1 MKKIFL
7 ISMTALVALS
17 ACNKGGVPK
26 GDPKTNL
33 DTLSYE
39 LGVANSQGVKQY
51 LAYQLG
57 VDTAYMDEFYKGFAA
72 AAQASDDK
80 KLQAYFAGVQLGT
93 QMGAQVYAA
102 ANSELF
108 GTDSTKTINLRQMVA
123 GFVEGAKGTSL
134 IPVDVVRKELT
145 KRVDTYKN
153 DNLMKTYGA
162 NKTKGEQFIAKKA
175 KEQGVQKLPGGTLY
189 KVLTAGNGPV
199 PTIDNKVQVIYEG
212 RLIDGTVFDSSAK
225 TAEGKPTEVGIRNVI
240 PAWQEALTQMPEG
253 SEWELYVPYD
263 QAYGNHDMGTIKP
276 FSALVFKIKL
286 VNANSDVTATEATR
300 PAAKGAKK

>member
-1 MKKIFL
+1 MKKIIL
-7 ISMTALVALS
+7 ISMTALVVLG
-17 ACNKGGVPK
+17 ACNKGGIPK
-26 GDPKTNL
+26 GNPKSNL

-80 KLQAYFAGVQLGT
+80 KLQAYFAGVQLGS

-123 GFVEGAKGTSL
+123 GFVEGAKGTAL
-134 IPVDVVRKELT
+134 IPLETVRKELT
-145 KRVDTYKN
+145 QRVDSYKN
-153 DNLMKTYGA
+153 ENLMKTYGS
-162 NKTKGEQFIAKKA
+162 NKKKSDQFIANKA
-175 KEQGVQKLPGGTLY
+175 KEAGIQKLPGGTLY

-199 PTIDNKVQVIYEG
+199 PQKDSKVQVIYEG
-212 RLIDGTVFDSSAK
+212 KLVDGTVFDSSAK
-225 TAEGKPTEVGIRNVI
+225 TNGGKPTEVRIATMI
-240 PAWQEALTQMPEG
+240 PAWQEALVQMPEG

-263 QAYGNHDMGTIKP
+263 QGYGNHDMGVIKP
-276 FSALVFKIKL
+276 FSALIFKIKL
-286 VNANSDVTATEATR
+286 VNANSDVTAAEI
-300 PAAKGAKK
+300 AASPKKAKP

>member
-1 MKKIFL
+1 MKKIIL
-7 ISMTALVALS
+7 ISMTALVTLS

-26 GDPKTNL
+26 GNPKTNL

-80 KLQAYFAGVQLGT
+80 KLQAYFAGVQLGS

-108 GTDSTKTINLRQMVA
+108 GSDSTKTINLRQMVA
-123 GFVEGAKGTSL
+123 GFVEGAKGTPL
-134 IPVDVVRKELT
+134 IPMETVRKELT
-145 KRVDTYKN
+145 QRVDTYKN
-153 DNLMKTYGA
+153 DNLMKTYGS
-162 NKTKGEQFIAKKA
+162 NKKKSDEFIAKKA
-175 KEQGVQKLPGGTLY
+175 KEQGIQKLPGGTLY
-189 KVLTAGNGPV
+189 KVLTQGNGPV
-199 PTIDNKVQVIYEG
+199 PDKKNKVQVIYEG
-212 RLIDGTVFDSSAK
+212 KLVDGTIFDSSEK
-225 TAEGKPTEVGIRNVI
+225 NNQGKPTEVSIATMI

-263 QAYGNHDMGTIKP
+263 QAYGNHDMGVIKP

-286 VNANSDVTATEATR
+286 VNAKSDVTAAEAT
-300 PAAKGAKK
+300 PPVQVIKK